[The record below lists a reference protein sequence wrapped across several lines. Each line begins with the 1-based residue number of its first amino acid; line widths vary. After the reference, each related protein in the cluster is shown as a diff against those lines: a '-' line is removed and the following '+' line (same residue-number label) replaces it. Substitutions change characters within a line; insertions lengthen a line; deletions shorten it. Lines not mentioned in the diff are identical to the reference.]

1 MGFFYLFFFM
11 FFNLYLKL
19 TEKWG
24 CKLQLAY
31 KENSSPAKER
41 WLKSTTYKNI
51 EITKTYQMKSEI
63 LPSANLKITN
73 ITHSRYLNSSNI
85 SKGNIN
91 QAY

>member
-51 EITKTYQMKSEI
+51 EMKSEI